1 MTVHFTW
8 IKVSFDTTVQRW
20 LKISEK
26 KTLDNVAMSSQT
38 AEERSSGVCTFISN
52 STLEYL
58 VTWRR

>member
-8 IKVSFDTTVQRW
+8 IKVSFDTTVQCW

-52 STLEYL
+52 STLE
-58 VTWRR
+58 

>member
-8 IKVSFDTTVQRW
+8 IKVSFDTTVQCW

-38 AEERSSGVCTFISN
+38 AEERSSGLHVYF
-52 STLEYL
+52 
-58 VTWRR
+58 

>member
-8 IKVSFDTTVQRW
+8 IKVSFDTTTVQRW

-38 AEERSSGVCTFISN
+38 AEERSSGLHVYF
-52 STLEYL
+52 
-58 VTWRR
+58 